1 MILKDAE
8 ILANQLIQE
17 HSLDKQGWIF
27 QFDRAVRRFGV
38 CRHRSRI
45 IGLSKSLTELNDEAR
60 VRNTL
65 LHEIA
70 HALVGPGHGHDIIWK
85 LKARE
90 IGCDGERCYDNKVVE
105 TPKAKYEAQCNG
117 CGKVYGRH
125 KMTKRVGNTSCG
137 NCSGGR
143 YKPDF
148 RLVYKSVQR

>member
-8 ILANQLIQE
+8 ILAKQLIKE
-17 HSLDKQGWIF
+17 HGLDKQGWIF
-27 QFDRAVRRFGV
+27 EFDRAVRRFGV

-45 IGLSKSLTELNDEAR
+45 IGLSKPLTELNDEAH

-70 HALVGPGHGHDIIWK
+70 HALVGPGHGHDFVWK
-85 LKARE
+85 AKARE
-90 IGCDGERCYDNKVVE
+90 IGCDGERCSNGNSVQ
-105 TPKAKYEAQCNG
+105 TAKYEAHCHG
-117 CGKVYGRH
+117 CGKVHRRH

-143 YKPDF
+143 YNPEF
-148 RLVYKSVQR
+148 RLAYKSVQRQ